1 LLIAYHGVGKPE
13 QMGVHP
19 LILLA
24 WRAWISLENG
34 YLCDP
39 VTDFHI
45 IPIPDPLEFHQW
57 SVIFQY
63 FVVEYSITMSAISKV
78 IKRIEL
84 PREDDSLTH
93 EELYLANY
101 DLLPIPVENRTWGPW
116 TCEITI
122 SD

>member
-1 LLIAYHGVGKPE
+1 
-13 QMGVHP
+13 MGVHL

-24 WRAWISLENG
+24 WRACISLENG

-39 VTDFHI
+39 FIDFHI
-45 IPIPDPLEFHQW
+45 SSIPGPLEFHQR
-57 SVIFQY
+57 SVNFQY

-78 IKRIEL
+78 IKRVEL

-116 TCEITI
+116 TCEINV
-122 SD
+122 SE